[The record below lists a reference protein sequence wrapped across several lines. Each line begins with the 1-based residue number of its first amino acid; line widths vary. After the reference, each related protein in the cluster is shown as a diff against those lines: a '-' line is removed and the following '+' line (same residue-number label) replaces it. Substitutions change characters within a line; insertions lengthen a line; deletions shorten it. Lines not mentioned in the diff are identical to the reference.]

1 MAGKQPVS
9 STTLRA
15 AGRSLELRI
24 TRVEVCRMSD
34 EDSSNVVLI
43 RTSDDKDVRRKALAG
58 IWGNSVADHGYVGVP
73 HVMLAMQS
81 RMGLNPT
88 QALVLLQL
96 LDYWRRPGRPPF
108 PSVGMLATRI
118 GLKDRQLR
126 RILNELERG
135 AFIARN
141 RRTLLRGG
149 QTSNSFDLSGLV
161 AKVKALEPE
170 YRKAMQEARERK
182 QESETPAKHRADKI

>member
-1 MAGKQPVS
+1 
-9 STTLRA
+9 
-15 AGRSLELRI
+15 
-24 TRVEVCRMSD
+24 MSD
-34 EDSSNVVLI
+34 EDTTNVIPI
-43 RTSDDKDVRRKALAG
+43 RKSEGKDARRKALAG

-73 HVMLAMQS
+73 HVMLAMQA

-96 LDYWRRPGRPPF
+96 LDYWRQPGRPPF
-108 PSVGMLATRI
+108 PSIRMLATRI
-118 GLKDRQLR
+118 GLKERQLR
-126 RILNELERG
+126 RILNDLEEG
-135 AFIARN
+135 GFITRN

-170 YRKAMQEARERK
+170 YRDAMKAARAHK
-182 QESETPAKHRADKI
+182 QDSETPAKHRADTI

>member
-1 MAGKQPVS
+1 MN
-9 STTLRA
+9 
-15 AGRSLELRI
+15 E
-24 TRVEVCRMSD
+24 
-34 EDSSNVVLI
+34 EDSSNVVPI
-43 RTSDDKDVRRKALAG
+43 RKPDDKDVRRKALAG

-96 LDYWRRPGRPPF
+96 LDYWRQPGRPPF
-108 PSVGMLATRI
+108 PSVRMLATRV
-118 GLKDRQLR
+118 GLKERQLR
-126 RILNELERG
+126 RVLKELESG
-135 AFIARN
+135 GFIARN

-149 QTSNSFDLSGLV
+149 QTSNSFDMSGLV

-170 YRKAMQEARERK
+170 YRKAIKEARERK
-182 QESETPAKHRADKI
+182 QESETPAKHRTEKI